1 MSLREGRQ
9 PDEAISITAHEIAS
23 GEEHRPRNDMIP
35 CNFPPPT
42 PVQPITHQT
51 RKEFP
56 MADISA
62 IFFILLIIGVAFP
75 AMLTAWWLL
84 FPAVISRAQTRVD
97 KTPMQTFWMGV
108 AIVIAVT
115 IPIVILLALPFGPAK
130 FIGWLLL
137 AASLALSSIGSAGI
151 AAHLSARLTS
161 QSNLSSLNG
170 FIRGSVILELAA
182 FFPILGWFFIWPLLL
197 IIAFGATGFAL
208 LNWNPREKTQPS
220 NLQSPVSNSPIL

>member
-1 MSLREGRQ
+1 
-9 PDEAISITAHEIAS
+9 
-23 GEEHRPRNDMIP
+23 
-35 CNFPPPT
+35 
-42 PVQPITHQT
+42 
-51 RKEFP
+51 

-62 IFFILLIIGVAFP
+62 IFFILLITGIAFP

-97 KTPMQTFWMGV
+97 KTPMQTFWMGL

-151 AAHLSARLTS
+151 AAHLGKRLTD
-161 QSNLSSLNG
+161 QSNLTPLNG

-182 FFPILGWFFIWPLLL
+182 FFPVLGWFFIWPLLL

-208 LNWNPREKTQPS
+208 LNWKPREKNVSTETGTQVNP
-220 NLQSPVSNSPIL
+220 NLVTRNS